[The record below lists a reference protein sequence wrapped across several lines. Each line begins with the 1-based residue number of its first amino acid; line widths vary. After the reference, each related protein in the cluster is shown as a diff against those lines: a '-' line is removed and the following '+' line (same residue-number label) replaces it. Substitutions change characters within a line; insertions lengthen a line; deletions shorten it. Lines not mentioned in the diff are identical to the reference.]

1 MHRPLHRREAIL
13 GSNCPAPSAAVTD
26 SADRSQR
33 NALFKK
39 ADRPA
44 PPQLEQVLFILN
56 PPSGNIPTAE
66 APAANRVAKLLEWAQ
81 SQQGCKLP
89 AVEEAIE
96 QALQTT
102 GWNRQTENSA
112 QLSNLQDRG
121 INPQR
126 FCWTPGRPQTACT
139 TASTLY
145 QAQGRYGEA
154 EPLYLR
160 VIEIGIKTLPAEH
173 PKIADRLNN
182 FAGYGSRGS
191 GGGAGRSAF

>member
-1 MHRPLHRREAIL
+1 M
-13 GSNCPAPSAAVTD
+13 TD

-39 ADRPA
+39 LTDLP

-102 GWNRQTENSA
+102 GWNRQTEKFCSA
-112 QLSNLQDRG
+112 QVIFKIAALTPSGLLDARGDLNRLQRLHQRYTKPRG
-121 INPQR
+121 AMAR
-126 FCWTPGRPQTACT
+126 
-139 TASTLY
+139 
-145 QAQGRYGEA
+145 A

-160 VIEIGIKTLPAEH
+160 VIEIGIKNAPSGTSQNCRQTKQL
-173 PKIADRLNN
+173 R
-182 FAGYGSRGS
+182 GYGSRGS
-191 GGGAGRSAF
+191 GGGAEVDQLSDHPTTQGVLRQLREE